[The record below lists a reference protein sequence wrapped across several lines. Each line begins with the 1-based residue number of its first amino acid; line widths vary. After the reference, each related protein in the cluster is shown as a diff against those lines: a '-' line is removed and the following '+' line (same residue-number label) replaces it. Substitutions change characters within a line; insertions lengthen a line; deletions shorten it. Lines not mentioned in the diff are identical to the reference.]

1 MIATKSKVVSIHY
14 RIKDNDDN
22 LIDTN
27 EDFAPLQYLH
37 GYNNIL
43 TGLERALEGSEIG
56 QEIEVSLF
64 PSDAYGEYDLEK
76 LREVNINEFSA
87 NVNELQP
94 GVTIETSDG
103 LEMIV
108 TNINE
113 QTVGLDGNHA
123 LAGKTLDFW
132 VKVLSIREATKAE
145 LQHNYPLTE
154 QNEDCGPDCC
164 C

>member
-14 RIKDNDDN
+14 HVKDNVDKV
-22 LIDTN
+22 IDTN

-43 TGLERALEGSEIG
+43 TGLERVLEGSEIG
-56 QEIEVSLF
+56 QEIVVSLS
-64 PSDAYGEYDLEK
+64 PADAYGEHDTEK

-87 NVNELQP
+87 DVNELQP

-103 LEMIV
+103 LQMMV

-113 QTVGLDGNHA
+113 QTVRLDGNHP
-123 LAGKTLDFW
+123 LAGKTLNFW
-132 VKVLSIREATKAE
+132 VKVLSIREATKEE
-145 LQHNYPLTE
+145 LQHNYPLPE